1 MLIKRT
7 FYIEKLKSFLD
18 KPVIKVI
25 TGMRRVGK
33 STILLSLIEELKQ
46 NVDVKNI
53 VYINKESLEF
63 DFIRDYE
70 SLYKYFKS
78 QLPSNNE
85 KKYVIIDEIQEIT
98 HWEKAVLSIQSE
110 KLADIIIAGSNAHLL
125 SSEIATLISGRYIE
139 MQIYP
144 LTFSEF
150 LLFKG
155 SAGANKEDEFQN
167 FLKFGGLPGIHLF
180 NNENA
185 ILDYLNSILN
195 TLLLKDVVR
204 RNNVRDVRLLEKIA
218 QYLADNCGSIT
229 TAKSISDY
237 FKSQKIK
244 VSFDTVSNYI
254 SYLISAFL
262 FYRISRYEIKGK
274 KYLEFFDKIYLG
286 DIGLRNG
293 FIGYRDKDI
302 SGILENIVL
311 LELKKR
317 GFRISVGVQNG
328 FEIDFIAEDQNEK
341 IYIQVC
347 RSLAEEQTIKRE
359 FGNLQK
365 IDDNYKKIVLSL
377 DKFFPKDYDGI
388 EHQYLLDFL
397 TRQ

>member
-1 MLIKRT
+1 MLIKRD
-7 FYIEKLKSFLD
+7 FYIEKLKIFLD

-33 STILLSLIEELKQ
+33 STILLSLMEELKQ
-46 NVDVKNI
+46 NLDEKNI
-53 VYINKESLEF
+53 IYINKESLEF
-63 DFIRDYE
+63 DFIQNYE
-70 SLYKYFKS
+70 SLYKYIKS
-78 QLPSNNE
+78 LLPNNRE
-85 KKYVIIDEIQEIT
+85 KKYVIIDEIQEIL
-98 HWEKAVLSIQSE
+98 HWEKAILSIYTE
-110 KLADIIIAGSNAHLL
+110 KLADIIITGSNAHLL

-139 MQIYP
+139 FQIYP

-150 LLFKG
+150 LTFRG
-155 SAGANKEDEFQN
+155 NNTSSKEDEFQK
-167 FLKFGGLPGIHLF
+167 FIKFGGLPGIHLF
-180 NNENA
+180 NNDMA
-185 ILDYLNSILN
+185 ILDYLNSIIN
-195 TLLLKDVVR
+195 TLLLKDVVK
-204 RNNVRDVRLLEKIA
+204 RNNIRDVRLLEKIA
-218 QYLADNCGSIT
+218 QYLADNCGNIT

-244 VSFDTVSNYI
+244 VSFDTVNNYI
-254 SYLISAFL
+254 SYLVSAFL
-262 FYRISRYEIKGK
+262 FYRIQRFEIKGK

-286 DIGLRNG
+286 DVGLRNG

-317 GFRISVGVQNG
+317 GYKVSVGVQNG
-328 FEIDFIAEDQNEK
+328 FEIDFIAENQNGK
-341 IYIQVC
+341 IYFQVC

-377 DKFFPKDYDGI
+377 DKFFPEDYNGI

-397 TRQ
+397 LQK

>member
-1 MLIKRT
+1 MKIKRD
-7 FYIEKLKSFLD
+7 FYVEKLKSFLD

-46 NVDVKNI
+46 KIDEENI

-63 DFIRDYE
+63 DFVKDYE
-70 SLYKYFKS
+70 TLYKYVKS
-78 QLPSNNE
+78 RLPNNKE
-85 KKYVIIDEIQEIT
+85 KKYVVIDEIQEIL
-98 HWEKAVLSIQSE
+98 HWEKAVLSFHSE
-110 KLADIIIAGSNAHLL
+110 KLADIIITGSNAHLL

-139 MQIYP
+139 IQIYP

-150 LLFKG
+150 LLFKENN
-155 SAGANKEDEFQN
+155 ATNIEDEFQN
-167 FLKFGGLPGIHLF
+167 FVKFGGLPGIHLF
-180 NNENA
+180 QNDNT
-185 ILDYLNSILN
+185 IFDYLNSILN
-195 TLLLKDVVR
+195 TLLLKDVVK
-204 RNNVRDVRLLEKIA
+204 RNNVRDVRLLEKIT
-218 QYLADNCGSIT
+218 QYLADNCGNIS

-244 VSFDTVSNYI
+244 ISFDTVNNYI
-254 SYLISAFL
+254 SHLVSAFL
-262 FYRISRYEIKGK
+262 FYRIQRYEIKGK

-293 FIGYRDKDI
+293 FIGFKDKDI
-302 SGILENIVL
+302 SGVLENIVL

-317 GFRISVGVQNG
+317 GFKVSVGVQNG
-328 FEIDFIAEDQNEK
+328 FEIDFIAENQNDK

-347 RSLAEEQTIKRE
+347 RSLAEEQTIRRE

-377 DKFFPKDYDGI
+377 DKFFPKDYNGI
-388 EHQYLLDFL
+388 EHKYLLDFL
-397 TRQ
+397 MQE

>member
-1 MLIKRT
+1 MLINRN
-7 FYIEKLKSFLD
+7 FYIEKLKNFLD

-46 NVDVKNI
+46 NLNEKNI
-53 VYINKESLEF
+53 IYINKESLEF

-70 SLYKYFKS
+70 SLYEYINS
-78 QLPSNNE
+78 RLPNNKE
-85 KKYVIIDEIQEIT
+85 KKYVIIDEIQEII
-98 HWEKAVLSIQSE
+98 HWEKAVLSLYSE
-110 KLADIIIAGSNAHLL
+110 KLADIIITGSNAHLL

-139 MQIYP
+139 IQIYP

-150 LLFKG
+150 LLFKENNDT
-155 SAGANKEDEFQN
+155 SKEDKFQN
-167 FLKFGGLPGIHLF
+167 FLKLGGLPGIHLF
-180 NNENA
+180 NSDSA
-185 ILDYLNSILN
+185 VLDYLNSILN
-195 TLLLKDVVR
+195 TLLLKDVVK
-204 RNNVRDVRLLEKIA
+204 RNNIRDVRLLEKIA
-218 QYLADNCGSIT
+218 QYLADNCGNIT

-237 FKSQKIK
+237 FKSQKVK
-244 VSFDTVSNYI
+244 VSFDTVINYI
-254 SYLISAFL
+254 NNLSAAFL
-262 FYRISRYEIKGK
+262 FYKIQRYEIKGK

-317 GFRISVGVQNG
+317 GFKVSVGVQNG
-328 FEIDFIAEDQNEK
+328 FEIDFIAENHTEK

-347 RSLAEEQTIKRE
+347 RSLAEEQTIRRE

-377 DKFFPKDYDGI
+377 DKFFPKDYNGI

-397 TRQ
+397 LPD

>member
-1 MLIKRT
+1 
-7 FYIEKLKSFLD
+7 
-18 KPVIKVI
+18 
-25 TGMRRVGK
+25 
-33 STILLSLIEELKQ
+33 
-46 NVDVKNI
+46 
-53 VYINKESLEF
+53 
-63 DFIRDYE
+63 
-70 SLYKYFKS
+70 
-78 QLPSNNE
+78 
-85 KKYVIIDEIQEIT
+85 VIIDEIQEII
-98 HWEKAVLSIQSE
+98 HWEKAVLSLYSE
-110 KLADIIIAGSNAHLL
+110 KLADIIITGSNAHLL

-139 MQIYP
+139 IQIYP

-155 SAGANKEDEFQN
+155 NNDTSKEDEFQN
-167 FLKFGGLPGIHLF
+167 FLKLGGLPGIHLF
-180 NNENA
+180 NSDSA
-185 ILDYLNSILN
+185 VLDYLNSILN
-195 TLLLKDVVR
+195 TLLLKDVVK
-204 RNNVRDVRLLEKIA
+204 RNNIRDVRLLEKIA
-218 QYLADNCGSIT
+218 QYLADNCGNIT

-237 FKSQKIK
+237 FKSQKVK
-244 VSFDTVSNYI
+244 VSFDTVVNYI
-254 SYLISAFL
+254 NNLFAAFL
-262 FYRISRYEIKGK
+262 FYKIQRYEIKGK

-317 GFRISVGVQNG
+317 GFRVSVGVQNG
-328 FEIDFIAEDQNEK
+328 FEIDFIAENHTEK

-347 RSLAEEQTIKRE
+347 RSLAEEQTVKRE

-377 DKFFPKDYDGI
+377 DKFFPKDYNGI

-397 TRQ
+397 TKE